1 MIPGKAHLVWLGS
14 GLPFL
19 HVLAAASA
27 ARRGGFERVL
37 YHHTDPLD
45 RESNF
50 SLLSR
55 APGVEPR
62 LLDPVALVE
71 QAGGSRL
78 VDCYRDLT
86 EPAARA
92 NVLRVALLREQG
104 GVYLDTDTLTLAS
117 FAGLRARGGFFC
129 GEERLVFPSSRA
141 PFWVSR
147 LDPRALARTA
157 ARDLFR
163 RLPYGYRHFRRIER
177 FYERAPNNAVLGA
190 EPRHP
195 LVEELIAR
203 MQSLAKVE
211 RRVRYALGVHLL
223 QRVVADW
230 SGPDVHIEPPE
241 VFYPL
246 GPEISEHWFRERSV
260 AEASDVVTARTL
272 VVHLYASVRVREK
285 MARVDPAWVRAHA
298 KTELFSALAVGVLE
312 DLGW

>member
-1 MIPGKAHLVWLGS
+1 MIPSKAHLVWLGS

-45 RESNF
+45 GESNF
-50 SLLSR
+50 PLLSR

-78 VDCYRDLT
+78 VDCYRDLS

-129 GEERLVFPSSRA
+129 GEERLVFPNSRA

-163 RLPYGYRHFRRIER
+163 RLPHGYRHFRRIER

-190 EPRHP
+190 EQRHP

-203 MQSLAKVE
+203 MQSLPKAE

-223 QRVVADW
+223 QRAVADW
-230 SGPDVHIEPPE
+230 EGSDVYVEPPE

-260 AEASDVVTARTL
+260 AGPGDVVTARTL

-285 MARVDPAWVRAHA
+285 MARVDAAWVRTHA
-298 KTELFSALAVGVLE
+298 KTELFSALALGILE
-312 DLGW
+312 ELGF

>member
-1 MIPGKAHLVWLGS
+1 MIPAKAHLVWLGS

-45 RESNF
+45 REANF

-117 FAGLRARGGFFC
+117 FASLRARGGFFC
-129 GEERLVFPSSRA
+129 GEERLVFPNSRA

-163 RLPYGYRHFRRIER
+163 RLPQGYRHFRSIER

-190 EPRHP
+190 EQRHP
-195 LVEELIAR
+195 LVEELLAR
-203 MQSLAKVE
+203 MQSLPKAE

-230 SGPDVHIEPPE
+230 AGSDVHVEPPD

-260 AEASDVVTARTL
+260 AGAGDVVTARTL

-285 MARVDPAWVRAHA
+285 MARVDAAWVRAHA
-298 KTELFSALAVGVLE
+298 KTELFSALAVGVLDE
-312 DLGW
+312 LGW